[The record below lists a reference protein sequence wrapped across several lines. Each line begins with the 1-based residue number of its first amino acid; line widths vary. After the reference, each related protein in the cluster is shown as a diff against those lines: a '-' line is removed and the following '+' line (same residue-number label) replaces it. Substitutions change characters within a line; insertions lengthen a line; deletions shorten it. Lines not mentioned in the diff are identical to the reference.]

1 MSEFKEIDTGA
12 LLKKMT
18 LEEKAGLCCG
28 GSFWSTLA
36 MPELGIPAMTLT
48 DGPHGVRK
56 QSGAAD
62 HLGLN
67 ESDKTTCF
75 PTAAG
80 LAASW
85 NRELLY
91 KVGVAIGEECQT
103 ENVQIILGPAANIK
117 RSPLC
122 GRNFEYFSEDPYLS
136 AQLAAKHIQGVQNQ
150 GVGTSLKHFAVNNQ
164 ETKRFNIN
172 VVIDER
178 TLREIYL
185 ASFEGA
191 IVDAKPWTVMC
202 AYNKINGEFCSQN
215 KRLLTDI
222 LREEWGFTGFVV
234 SDWFAVSERDEAL
247 AAGLDLEMPTS
258 AGIGREAI
266 IKAVNNGT
274 LSDETL
280 DRSVERILK
289 AIFRAVEGRKAGAVY
304 EKTAHHA
311 LAKEA
316 ARESMV
322 LLKNEDGI
330 LPLAKNGKIA
340 LLGPFAQVP
349 RFQGAG
355 SSRISATQIDIP
367 YDEIAKVIG
376 NTALKYV
383 EGYSLNDDT
392 VNAALLGG
400 VKETAASADVCVVF
414 AGLSDKD
421 DSEGK
426 DRTSLRLP
434 ENQNVL
440 IEEIVKVQK
449 NVVVVLMNGSAVE
462 MPWVDGVKGIL
473 EAYLGGQAMA
483 GALVDILFGD
493 CNPSGKLAETFPK
506 QLSDTPCFVN
516 FPGDNKRVEYREGL
530 FVGYRYYDKTGVKPL
545 FPFGYGLSYTTFE
558 YSGLSLDKTEMT
570 DAEEL
575 RVSLTVKN
583 TGKRAGKEIVQ
594 LYVRD
599 IASSVIR
606 PVKELKG
613 FEKVDLAPR
622 EEKQVE
628 FILGK
633 RAFAFY
639 DTDINNWRVE
649 TGDFEILIGKSSAE
663 TVLSA
668 VVHVM
673 STTTVKKN
681 YTLDSTIADIRD
693 EPAAAQLVQML
704 SGNVGGG
711 QELGLDLDT
720 LFSSIKIRSLV
731 AMSQAQSGGKGGI
744 TLDQLH
750 GLIAVMNGLDKKS
763 ILQKEKE
770 NG

>member
-1 MSEFKEIDTGA
+1 MEDIKT
-12 LLKKMT
+12 LLAKMT
-18 LEEKAGLCCG
+18 LEEKASLCCG
-28 GSFWSTLA
+28 GGFWNTREL
-36 MPELGIPAMTLT
+36 PHLGIPALTLT

-80 LAASW
+80 MAASW

-91 KVGVAIGEECQT
+91 KVGAAIGEECQA
-103 ENVQIILGPAANIK
+103 EDVQIVLGPGANIK

-136 AQLAAKHIQGVQNQ
+136 AQLAAKHIQGAQSQ
-150 GVGTSLKHFAVNNQ
+150 GVGASLKHFAANNQ
-164 ETKRFNIN
+164 ETRRFNID

-191 IVDAKPWTVMC
+191 VVDAQPWTVMC

-215 KRLLTDI
+215 RKLLTEI
-222 LREEWGFTGFVV
+222 LREEWGFAGFVV
-234 SDWFAVSERDEAL
+234 SDWFAVSERDKGL

-258 AGIGREAI
+258 AGIGKEAI
-266 IKAVNNGT
+266 VSAVKSGGLSEAALDKA
-274 LSDETL
+274 
-280 DRSVERILK
+280 VERILSVISK
-289 AIFRAVEGRKAGAVY
+289 AVDGKKASAACD
-304 EKTAHHA
+304 KAAHHA
-311 LAKEA
+311 LAREA

-322 LLKNEDGI
+322 LLKNEGGV
-330 LPLAKNGKIA
+330 LPLAKKGGIA
-340 LLGPFAQVP
+340 VIGPFAKTP

-355 SSRISATQIDIP
+355 SSHINATRVDIP
-367 YDEIAKVIG
+367 YDELEKAAEG
-376 NTALKYV
+376 AALMYA
-383 EGYSLNDDT
+383 EGYALNGEAD
-392 VNAALLGG
+392 AALLEEA
-400 VKETAASADVCVVF
+400 KKIAASADVCVIF
-414 AGLSDKD
+414 AGLPDKD

-426 DRTSLRLP
+426 DRVSLRLP
-434 ENQNVL
+434 ENQNAL
-440 IEEIVKVQK
+440 IAEIAKVHK
-449 NVVVVLMNGSAVE
+449 SVAVVLMNGSAVE
-462 MPWVDGVKGIL
+462 TPWAGDVKGIL

-483 GALVDILFGD
+483 GALAEILFGD
-493 CNPSGKLAETFPK
+493 CNPSGKLAETFP
-506 QLSDTPCFVN
+506 QTLHDTPCFIN
-516 FPGDNKRVEYREGL
+516 FPGDSKRVEYREGL

-545 FPFGYGLSYTTFE
+545 FPFGHGLSYTTFE
-558 YSGLSLDKTEMT
+558 YSDLRLDKSEMMDT
-570 DAEEL
+570 EEL

-594 LYVRD
+594 LYVRYP
-599 IASSVIR
+599 AASVIR

-613 FEKVDLAPR
+613 FEKVDLAPG

-628 FILGK
+628 FTLGK

-639 DTDINNWRVE
+639 DTDINGWRVE
-649 TGDFEILIGKSSAE
+649 SGDFEILIGKSSAE

-668 VVHVM
+668 LVHVT
-673 STTTVKKN
+673 STTTVKKR

-693 EPAAAQLVQML
+693 EPAAAQLVQTL
-704 SGNVGGG
+704 SGSLGAG
-711 QELGLDLDT
+711 QELGLDLDA

-731 AMSQAQSGGKGGI
+731 AMSQFKSGGKGAVTI
-744 TLDQLH
+744 EQLN
-750 GLIAVMNGLDKKS
+750 GLIAAMNG
-763 ILQKEKE
+763 
-770 NG
+770 